1 MCKRKFKN
9 SALYLLFVTT
19 CANAV
24 QTGAGWL
31 FWISAVL
38 VAAVAII
45 DIADAL
51 KAKKWQTPRK
61 TAGERQT

>member
-1 MCKRKFKN
+1 MCERKFKN

-51 KAKKWQTPRK
+51 KAKKGR
-61 TAGERQT
+61 